1 VRARLSWRVARPPI
15 TATESKM
22 HPDLQ
27 ARFRAKLTSGRV
39 LLGGK
44 QSNEAREI
52 LAPIQAA

>member
-1 VRARLSWRVARPPI
+1 LKPTTAILSKV
-15 TATESKM
+15 

-44 QSNEAREI
+44 KSNEAREI